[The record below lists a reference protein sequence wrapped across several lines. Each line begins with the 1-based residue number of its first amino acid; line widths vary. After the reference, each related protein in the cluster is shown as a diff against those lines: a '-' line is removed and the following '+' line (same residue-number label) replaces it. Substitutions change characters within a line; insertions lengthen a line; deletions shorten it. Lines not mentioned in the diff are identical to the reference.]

1 LIQLAVGHPAV
12 IEDQG
17 KGIGRII
24 DHLLEQVRNR
34 SKQQIVS
41 AVAMSIAHDSSTF
54 VVAGH

>member
-1 LIQLAVGHPAV
+1 LIQLVVGHPAV

-17 KGIGRII
+17 KGTRRII
-24 DHLLEQVRNR
+24 DLLLEQLRNR

-41 AVAMSIAHDSSTF
+41 AVAMSIAHHSSTF